1 MKLLR
6 QVRLAQN
13 TAVPLVGDIGA
24 EDVAHD
30 VALILLGWEWQ
41 TWSDRAVVSLAQDF
55 AEAEIEHNARYILMA
70 DPLKMS
76 PQ

>member
-13 TAVPLVGDIGA
+13 TAVRLVGDIRA

-30 VALILLGWEWQ
+30 VAVILLGWEWQ

-55 AEAEIEHNARYILMA
+55 AEAELEHNARYVLMA